1 MTSDFFCSLIISFK
15 NYLYLCI
22 VMQKLVALYKRWKG
36 QEPLLTEKLPG
47 AGSNRAYYRLSDADG
62 GTVIGVIGTSRD
74 ENHAF
79 IYLAEH
85 FNKRQLPV
93 PQVLAVD
100 DDELRYLQ
108 VDLGNTSLF
117 EAIKGGREAG
127 GRYNQREKE
136 LLKKVVRE
144 LPNIQMRGA
153 RGLDWSNCY
162 PQPVFDTE
170 SVLFDLNYFKY
181 CFLKPTDLDFH
192 ELKLEANFRL
202 LAKDLTSEPG
212 ESFLYRDFQAR
223 NVMLVEDEDGAQKP
237 YFIDFQGGRKGP
249 FYYDLASFLWQA
261 SAKYPNKLRRELIYE
276 YYLSLRNYVEVPS
289 KRHFVDQLSLFVLFR
304 TLQVLGAYG
313 FRGYFERKKHF
324 IDSIPPAI
332 QNLREL
338 LGLTDSHISPFTTHL
353 LQQYPYMMDMLR
365 RLTELPQFAQIEEP
379 ALSRADGYKTTDK
392 NVYQAHP
399 LDGPATYSKY
409 DNKGPL
415 VVRVFSF
422 SYRKGIPEDESGNG
436 GGYVFDCRSTHNPGR
451 YEPYKKLTGL
461 DEPVIRFLEDD
472 GEILTFLEQVY
483 KLADHHV
490 ARYIQRGFTSLMF
503 SFGCT
508 GGQHRSVYCAQHL
521 AEHIHRKYGVEVRIC
536 HREQE
541 ITQVLESKD

>member
-144 LPNIQMRGA
+144 LPNIQIRGA

-353 LQQYPYMMDMLR
+353 LQQYPYMMDMLK

-541 ITQVLESKD
+541 ITQVLESKE